1 MAARF
6 GRRSGD
12 ELLLDATTPQLVRGE
27 FFSLSFLSLLRCKS
41 AHQLYQSEELKSP
54 KKFSLKV
61 AVVAKRNGERKP
73 TAFQVFKFH
82 VFKFSSFRFRRK
94 ETFSSFRSNGK
105 GPGLFSPR
113 EYSALFSEL
122 FVRAHARR
130 RHRAVFRLTRK
141 GTFENGNLLSLKAE
155 NGIYEFPKV
164 KRRRNSWLCSLYA
177 EVQST
182 HVFSSSR
189 RRSLSGSDVAAR
201 EEQRQDQRRCRRD
214 AIAACHRRERRES
227 IGYTDLGRFSAH

>member
-1 MAARF
+1 MSPKETVR
-6 GRRSGD
+6 
-12 ELLLDATTPQLVRGE
+12 ENPQL
-27 FFSLSFLSLLRCKS
+27 S
-41 AHQLYQSEELKSP
+41 
-54 KKFSLKV
+54 
-61 AVVAKRNGERKP
+61 
-73 TAFQVFKFH
+73 
-82 VFKFSSFRFRRK
+82 KFSSS
-94 ETFSSFRSNGK
+94 TFSSFQVFVFGEKRRFQVFVQTVK
-105 GPGLFSPR
+105 VLACFSR
-113 EYSALFSEL
+113 EHSALFSEL

-201 EEQRQDQRRCRRD
+201 EEQR
-214 AIAACHRRERRES
+214 
-227 IGYTDLGRFSAH
+227 L